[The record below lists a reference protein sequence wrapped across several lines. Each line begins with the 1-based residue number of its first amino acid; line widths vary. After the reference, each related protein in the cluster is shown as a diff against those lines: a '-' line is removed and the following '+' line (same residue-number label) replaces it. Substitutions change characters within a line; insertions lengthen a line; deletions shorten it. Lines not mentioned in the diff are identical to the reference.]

1 MRGIA
6 ARCALSVLVLAG
18 CAASARQVQSPA
30 ERARALTAEVRA
42 LGLALAAPRWL
53 PEAPRRRVVAAVG
66 RHGTARERLQRLARW
81 LSAEDGLG
89 FAYAERVTLSAS
101 EAWRARRGDCLSYA
115 HLVAALAP
123 ELGVEV
129 GYVQYRAPREVVGD
143 GGKLTVITHV
153 ANLHEQDRESVLVEL
168 ANEAFSVRMSD
179 YRRLAEDEV
188 LALHVSNLA
197 MTRLDAGELLLA
209 ERMLSAA
216 LGVAPQLAEL
226 HVNLGAARLR
236 ARRPAEALRG
246 LEGALRR
253 FPHEVG
259 LYVNAAQ
266 AAAALG
272 QVERARALTAKAEA
286 PWTDPFLAFVRA
298 TELLEQGDAAAA
310 AALLERV
317 AALQPGSVTTQLYL
331 ARTLAALGRRSEAR
345 AALTRAH
352 RLDPKHPGVA
362 PLARQLFP

>member
-1 MRGIA
+1 M
-6 ARCALSVLVLAG
+6 LWVLVLAG
-18 CAASARQVQSPA
+18 CAAPLRPASSPA
-30 ERARALTAEVRA
+30 QRAVALASEVHAAGLALTELRWLPAETRARAITE
-42 LGLALAAPRWL
+42 
-53 PEAPRRRVVAAVG
+53 VG
-66 RHGTARERLQRLARW
+66 RHGTPRERLQRLARW
-81 LSAEDGLG
+81 LSAEHGLG
-89 FAYAERVTLSAS
+89 FTYAERVTLTAS
-101 EAWRARRGDCLSYA
+101 EAWRTRRGDCLSYA

-129 GYVQYRAPREVVGD
+129 GYVQYRAPREVVAD

-153 ANLHEQDRESVLVEL
+153 ANLHEEDRESVLVEL
-168 ANEAFSVRMSD
+168 ANQAFSVRMSD

-197 MTRLDAGELLLA
+197 MLELEGGEPGLA
-209 ERMLSAA
+209 ERLLSAA
-216 LGVAPQLAEL
+216 LAVAPQLAEL

-246 LEGALRR
+246 LEDALRR

-272 QVERARALTAKAEA
+272 QFERARALTAKAEA

-298 TELLEQGDAAAA
+298 TELLERGDAAGALT
-310 AALLERV
+310 LLERV
-317 AALQPGSVTTQLYL
+317 AMLQPGSATTQLHL
-331 ARTLAALGRRSEAR
+331 ARALAALGRRSEAR

>member
-6 ARCALSVLVLAG
+6 ARRAILSLVLAG

-30 ERARALTAEVRA
+30 ARALALTAEVRA

-53 PEAPRRRVVAAVG
+53 PEAPRRRVVAEVG
-66 RHGTARERLQRLARW
+66 RHGTPRERLQRLARW
-81 LSAEDGLG
+81 LSAQDGLG
-89 FAYAERVTLSAS
+89 FTYAERLTLTAS
-101 EAWRARRGDCLSYA
+101 EAWRTRRGDCLSYA

-153 ANLHEQDRESVLVEL
+153 ANLHEEDRESVLVEL
-168 ANEAFSVRMSD
+168 ANQAFSVRMSD

-197 MTRLDAGELLLA
+197 MLRLEGGELA
-209 ERMLSAA
+209 ERLLSAA
-216 LGVAPQLAEL
+216 LAVAPQLAEL
-226 HVNLGAARLR
+226 HVNLGAALLR
-236 ARRPAEALRG
+236 ARRPDEAQRV
-246 LEGALRR
+246 LERALHR

-272 QVERARALTAKAEA
+272 QTARARALAAKAEA

-298 TELLEQGDAAAA
+298 TELLELGDAAGALT
-310 AALLERV
+310 LLERV
-317 AALQPGSVTTQLYL
+317 AVLQPGSATTQLHL
-331 ARTLAALGRRSEAR
+331 ARALAALGRRSEAR